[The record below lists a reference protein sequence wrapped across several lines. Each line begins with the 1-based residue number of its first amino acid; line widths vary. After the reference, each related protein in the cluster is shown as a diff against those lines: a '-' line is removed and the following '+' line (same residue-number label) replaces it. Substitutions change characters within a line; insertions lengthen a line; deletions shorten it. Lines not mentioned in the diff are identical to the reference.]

1 MATTCG
7 SNLRQRQSAGSW
19 GCSFKV
25 MRVEVGK
32 QKEGENRVESEPCGI
47 SGLFLILGREKK
59 NGRTYS
65 KYVKIIRGPLLFICK
80 NLWQPTPASKRP
92 GIYETQTP

>member
-59 NGRTYS
+59 KWPYS
-65 KYVKIIRGPLLFICK
+65 FQVCQDNKGPFTVYMQKSLAADTCK
-80 NLWQPTPASKRP
+80 QEARNL
-92 GIYETQTP
+92 